1 MIEGRAAGQVIHWTN
16 NYQETLRELGL
27 EDDDIMFPEGPD
39 RGTTVLI
46 DKYIERMRTTLHAW
60 FVNILE
66 VWSCCSLP
74 HQGTSMHL
82 HPRSWNQDARLFSW
96 CFVS

>member
-1 MIEGRAAGQVIHWTN
+1 MVQVIGWTS

-27 EDDDIMFPEGPD
+27 EEEDIAFPEGPD

-46 DKYIERMRTTLHAW
+46 DKYIARMRSTLHTW

-66 VWSCCSLP
+66 VRPFLGTLRWLSRHPISFSCCGIGRPCVIPKPS
-74 HQGTSMHL
+74 
-82 HPRSWNQDARLFSW
+82 
-96 CFVS
+96 

>member
-1 MIEGRAAGQVIHWTN
+1 MSMTEGGAATQVIHWTN

-66 VWSCCSLP
+66 VWPCCLFAP
-74 HQGTSMHL
+74 QKTAMHC
-82 HPRSWNQDARLFSW
+82 H
-96 CFVS
+96 

>member
-1 MIEGRAAGQVIHWTN
+1 MLAAQVIGWTS

-27 EDDDIMFPEGPD
+27 EEEDIAFPEGPD

-66 VWSCCSLP
+66 VRSLP
-74 HQGTSMHL
+74 WHACVRVPHL
-82 HPRSWNQDARLFSW
+82 EGPQSDY
-96 CFVS
+96 